1 MLPRNALYRQRVP
14 KRLTHRGIDAAR
26 AGGFQVTMTFSS
38 FTPSRRSFVVGT
50 LALAGSPA
58 VAIAAAP
65 DRLIAGTY
73 ASRGGAG
80 VVPLS
85 GTANG
90 WTAGAPVAAIRNASF
105 GVASR
110 DGRFRYL
117 LDESEAG
124 TLGIYDRALK
134 SLGSVSTL
142 GAHPCHAALSPD
154 GGMLAV
160 ANYSSGNVALWR
172 LDRKTGLPV
181 GEAQSEAH
189 RGSGPDQRR
198 QTGPHAHWVRF
209 SPDGRTLHAVD
220 LGADAVFA
228 HRVDPA
234 SGRVTGSDVA
244 YRAAPGSGPRH
255 LAWHPRLP
263 VAYLLAELANTV
275 TMLRARPDGGFTAG
289 ATLSTLPAGFGGAS
303 YGAHIAVNRAGT
315 RLYLSNRGHD
325 SIAVFAIARDGG
337 LSLVQHVSCGGHWPR
352 LFLLREDR
360 GELLV
365 ANERSGNVAVLRIQA
380 DGRLA
385 EPERGLAV
393 AGVVFLSE

>member
-1 MLPRNALYRQRVP
+1 MLPRNALHRQRLP
-14 KRLTHRGIDAAR
+14 KLLTHRGIDAAR
-26 AGGFQVTMTFSS
+26 AGGFQVTMTASL
-38 FTPSRRSFVVGT
+38 FTPSRRSFVAGT

-58 VAIAAAP
+58 VAMAAAP

-80 VVPLS
+80 VVPMT
-85 GTANG
+85 GTADS

-105 GVASR
+105 GAASR

-124 TLGIYDRALK
+124 RLGIYDRSLK

-160 ANYSSGNVALWR
+160 ANYSSGNVTLWR
-172 LDRKTGLPV
+172 LDRETGLPV
-181 GEAQSEAH
+181 GEAQSVAH
-189 RGSGPDQRR
+189 RGSGPNQRR
-198 QTGPHAHWVRF
+198 QTGPHAHWVGF
-209 SPDGRTLHAVD
+209 SRDGRTLHAVD

-228 HRVDPA
+228 HRIDPA
-234 SGRVTGSDVA
+234 SGRVTRSDVA

-275 TMLRARPDGGFTAG
+275 TVLRAGADGGFTAG
-289 ATLSTLPAGFGGAS
+289 TTLSTLPAGFDGPS
-303 YGAHIAVNRAGT
+303 SGAHIAVNRSGT

-325 SIAVFAIARDGG
+325 SIAVFAIARDAG
-337 LSLVQHVSCGGHWPR
+337 LSLIQHVSCGGHWPR

-365 ANERSGNVAVLRIQA
+365 ANERSGNVAVLRIQG
-380 DGRLA
+380 DGRLG
-385 EPERGLAV
+385 EPERGPAV
-393 AGVVFLSE
+393 AGVVFLAE

>member
-1 MLPRNALYRQRVP
+1 M
-14 KRLTHRGIDAAR
+14 
-26 AGGFQVTMTFSS
+26 SS
-38 FTPSRRSFVVGT
+38 FPFTPSRRSFVAGT

-58 VAIAAAP
+58 AAMAAAP

-73 ASRGGAG
+73 ASRGGTG
-80 VVPLS
+80 VVPLTGS
-85 GTANG
+85 AKG
-90 WTAGAPVAAIRNASF
+90 WSAGVPVAAIRNASF
-105 GVASR
+105 GVTSR
-110 DGRFRYL
+110 AGRFRYL
-117 LDESEAG
+117 LDEREAG

-134 SLGSVSTL
+134 LLGSVSTL

-154 GGMLAV
+154 GGLLAV

-172 LDRKTGLPV
+172 LDRKTGLPI
-181 GEAQSEAH
+181 GAAQSVAH

-198 QTGPHAHWVRF
+198 QTGPHAHWVGF
-209 SPDGRTLHAVD
+209 SRDGRTLHAVD

-234 SGRVTGSDVA
+234 SGRVTDSAIA

-255 LAWHPRLP
+255 MAWHPRLP
-263 VAYLLAELANTV
+263 VAYLFAELANTV
-275 TMLRARPDGGFTAG
+275 TVLRAGADGSFTAG
-289 ATLSTLPAGFGGAS
+289 TTLSTLPAGFGGAS

-337 LSLVQHVSCGGHWPR
+337 LSLIQHVSCGGHWPR

-365 ANERSGNVAVLRIQA
+365 ANERSGNVAVLQIQG
-380 DGRLA
+380 DGRLG
-385 EPERGLAV
+385 EPERGAAV
-393 AGVVFLSE
+393 AGVVFLAA

>member
-1 MLPRNALYRQRVP
+1 MLPRNALHRQRLP
-14 KRLTHRGIDAAR
+14 TRLTHRGIDAAR
-26 AGGFQVTMTFSS
+26 AGGFQVAMTISS
-38 FTPSRRSFVVGT
+38 FTPSRRSFVAGT

-58 VAIAAAP
+58 AAMAAAS

-80 VVPLS
+80 LVPLS
-85 GTANG
+85 GTADG
-90 WTAGAPVAAIRNASF
+90 WKAGAPVAAIRNASF

-117 LDESEAG
+117 LDESDAG
-124 TLGIYDRALK
+124 KLGVYDRVLK

-154 GGMLAV
+154 GGLLAV
-160 ANYSSGNVALWR
+160 ANYSSGNVAVWR

-181 GEAQSEAH
+181 GAAQSVAH

-198 QTGPHAHWVRF
+198 QTGPHAHWVGF
-209 SPDGRTLHAVD
+209 SRDGRTLHAVD

-234 SGRVTGSDVA
+234 SGRVTDSDVA

-255 LAWHPRLP
+255 LAWHPRLS

-275 TMLRARPDGGFTAG
+275 TVLRARADGGFTAG
-289 ATLSTLPAGFGGAS
+289 ATLSTLPAGFDGPS
-303 YGAHIAVNRAGT
+303 SGAHIAVNLAGT

-337 LSLVQHVSCGGHWPR
+337 LRLIQHASCGGHWPR

-365 ANERSGNVAVLRIQA
+365 ANERSGNVAVLRVQA

-385 EPERGLAV
+385 EPERGPAV
-393 AGVVFLSE
+393 AGVVFLSV